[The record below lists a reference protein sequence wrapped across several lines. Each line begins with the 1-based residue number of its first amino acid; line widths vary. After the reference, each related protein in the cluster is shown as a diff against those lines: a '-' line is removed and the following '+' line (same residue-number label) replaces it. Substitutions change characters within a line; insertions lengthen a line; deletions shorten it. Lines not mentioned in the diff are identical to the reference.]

1 MPPSPRASTEDPQP
15 LTGLLQSF
23 AFGKEQKITGPT
35 SLFLD
40 RANAEFGF
48 IRYSA
53 YNVAAILRFPD
64 TDEPMYFQ
72 AQGVRAAAWRD
83 KCKKFCVLFQHLQLD
98 LEFASPDLA
107 RSFLDM
113 LGDIMMAA
121 GNQFYTYEVPPKV
134 AFMRA
139 DFDMEQ
145 QGFTSRATEPW
156 IAVQNESSEWPHLRK
171 TGEWSD
177 FTIFAGGSQFLVHRV
192 KICKESNYFKAV
204 CSGAFRETAQ
214 QSVVLPESAQVISSL
229 LDEMYGVYNPTTG
242 SIFTNFIPRK
252 AIEKEHMLNRL
263 IDLFIAADKYNL
275 EAIKR
280 KAAEA
285 IIDRLPF
292 VNDALMIVDL
302 ATCIYHERCPEN
314 DRGLRKAIIACVR
327 TRMPAILGDESAW
340 KEFSE
345 NKDVLRAFHLH
356 TCEMDGA
363 DGSNGDTVGIG
374 AGMTTPPASP
384 HTIAGR

>member
-1 MPPSPRASTEDPQP
+1 MRAITYHRSPFDAHNTTILITQLTRGSVIPLKTGLKAYHLFLTSNSACEVDLSQYTTAHHDQSSKSDNTMPPSTRASTEDPQP
-15 LTGLLQSF
+15 LTWLLQSF
-23 AFGKEQKITGPT
+23 TFGKEQKITGPT

-53 YNVAAILRFPD
+53 HNVAAILRFPD

-72 AQGVRAAAWRD
+72 AESVRAAAWRE
-83 KCKKFCVLFQHLQLD
+83 KCKKVCLLFQHLQLD

-113 LGDIMMAA
+113 LGDIMMAI

-134 AFMRA
+134 AFMKA

-145 QGFTSRATEPW
+145 QGFISRATEPW
-156 IAVQNESSEWPHLRK
+156 IALQKESSEWPRLRK

-177 FTIFAGGSQFLVHRV
+177 FTISAGGSQFPVHRV

-204 CSGAFRETAQ
+204 CSGGFRETAQ

-229 LDEMYGVYNPTTG
+229 LDEMYGVYSPTTG

-252 AIEKEHMLNRL
+252 AIEKEHMLNQL
-263 IDLFIAADKYNL
+263 LDLFVAADK
-275 EAIKR
+275 
-280 KAAEA
+280 
-285 IIDRLPF
+285 
-292 VNDALMIVDL
+292 V
-302 ATCIYHERCPEN
+302 C
-314 DRGLRKAIIACVR
+314 
-327 TRMPAILGDESAW
+327 
-340 KEFSE
+340 
-345 NKDVLRAFHLH
+345 
-356 TCEMDGA
+356 
-363 DGSNGDTVGIG
+363 
-374 AGMTTPPASP
+374 
-384 HTIAGR
+384 HTICFLF

>member
-1 MPPSPRASTEDPQP
+1 MPPSPRTSTEDLQP
-15 LTGLLQSF
+15 LIWLLQSF
-23 AFGKEQKITGPT
+23 TFGKDQKTTGPAD
-35 SLFLD
+35 LFLD

-53 YNVAAILRFPD
+53 HNVAAILRFPD

-72 AQGVRAAAWRD
+72 AEGVPAAAWRE
-83 KCKKFCVLFQHLQLD
+83 KCKKVCDLFQHLQLD
-98 LEFASPDLA
+98 LEFASPDLD

-113 LGDIMMAA
+113 LGDIMLAA

-134 AFMRA
+134 AFMKA

-145 QGFTSRATEPW
+145 QGFISRATQPW
-156 IAVQNESSEWPHLRK
+156 IAVQNESSEWPRLRK

-177 FTIFAGGSQFLVHRV
+177 FTIFAGGSQFPVHRV
-192 KICKESNYFKAV
+192 NICKESNYFKVV
-204 CSGAFRETAQ
+204 CSGRFRETAQ
-214 QSVVLPESAQVISSL
+214 QSVILPESARIVSTL

-242 SIFTNFIPRK
+242 SILTNFAPCK
-252 AIEKEHMLNRL
+252 EIEKEHMLNRL
-263 IDLFIAADKYNL
+263 LDLFIAADKYNL

-280 KAAEA
+280 KSAEA
-285 IIDRLPF
+285 IIDRLAF

-302 ATCIYHERCPEN
+302 ATFIYYERCPEN
-314 DRGLRKAIIACVR
+314 DRGLRKAIITC
-327 TRMPAILGDESAW
+327 SAW

-345 NKDVLRAFHLH
+345 NKDVLRAFHSQM
-356 TCEMDGA
+356 CEMDGG
-363 DGSNGDTVGIG
+363 DSSNGNVVRIG

-384 HTIAGR
+384 NTIAER